1 MSFPQ
6 FPDKNRR
13 FNPAAPLR
21 NKRRELF
28 CRLYASDFWGRPEE
42 ALKAANYHVQGESAA
57 RKTAGMILDSEEV
70 RERIAYLRKI
80 KSENSVADDAWIKE
94 SLIKIIE
101 HAKKDSDRI
110 RALSNLKKLLV
121 STSSSAPG
129 ASGRRSRNE
138 ISISMEQAVFPF
150 FEGGEDG
157 AEDYPDP
164 SLPPSS
170 QISPQ
175 TSSPPAFPSGGSSS

>member
-1 MSFPQ
+1 MTFPQ

-42 ALKAANYHVQGESAA
+42 ALKAANYQVQSESAA

-110 RALSNLKKLLV
+110 RALSNLKKLLM
-121 STSSSAPG
+121 SSPSSG

-150 FEGGEDG
+150 FEGVEDG

-164 SLPPSS
+164 SP
-170 QISPQ
+170 
-175 TSSPPAFPSGGSSS
+175 TPPAFHPSGDDASRKEN

>member
-129 ASGRRSRNE
+129 PPEDAAEMKSASPWNRPCSPSLKAGK
-138 ISISMEQAVFPF
+138 MEQKTIRILLLKFRLKR
-150 FEGGEDG
+150 
-157 AEDYPDP
+157 
-164 SLPPSS
+164 LPRRLSRPG
-170 QISPQ
+170 
-175 TSSPPAFPSGGSSS
+175 PPLLEEN